1 MLWRDTTSHPG
12 GGGGG
17 GVLALIAHRS
27 AVIGKVVVD
36 LEQRLIIRLLIQCV
50 VF

>member
-1 MLWRDTTSHPG
+1 MLWRDSTSHP
-12 GGGGG
+12 GGGG